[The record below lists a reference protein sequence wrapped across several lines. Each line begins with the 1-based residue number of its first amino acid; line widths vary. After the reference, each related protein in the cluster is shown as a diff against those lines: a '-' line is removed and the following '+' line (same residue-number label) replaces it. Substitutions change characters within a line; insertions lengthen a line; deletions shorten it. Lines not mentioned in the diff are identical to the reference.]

1 MNVSSWLAQAKSK
14 SNDASLIL
22 LHAIDPSLD
31 QTWLVLHGDTELT
44 AKQVKKADE
53 MLTRR
58 AEGEPLAYIL
68 GYKDFYGFK
77 FAVDKSVLIPRPE
90 TEMVIDLVRELRPK
104 TVLDVGTGSGCIA
117 VTLQKFLL
125 DATVETCDI
134 EDKLIF
140 KQNSKAILGF
150 ELPFYKSDLLSNIS
164 KDYDVIVANLPYVDR
179 AWDFLSESLKY
190 EPENALYAEDGGL
203 ELIKRLIVEA
213 RNRCKYLVLESDPCQ
228 QDTIVEFAAQNNYE
242 LIKKAGYYLVFK
254 Y

>member
-31 QTWLVLHGDTELT
+31 QTWLVLHGDIELT
-44 AKQVKKADE
+44 AEQVKKADE
-53 MLTRR
+53 MLARR

-77 FAVDKSVLIPRPE
+77 FSVDKSVLIPRPE

-104 TVLDVGTGSGCIA
+104 TVLDIGTGSGCIA

-125 DATVETCDI
+125 DATVEACGI
-134 EDKLIF
+134 EDKPIF
-140 KQNSKAILGF
+140 KQNSKNILGF

-164 KDYDVIVANLPYVDR
+164 KD
-179 AWDFLSESLKY
+179 
-190 EPENALYAEDGGL
+190 
-203 ELIKRLIVEA
+203 
-213 RNRCKYLVLESDPCQ
+213 
-228 QDTIVEFAAQNNYE
+228 
-242 LIKKAGYYLVFK
+242 
-254 Y
+254 